1 MHFFVTKRFYAHF
14 FCREHG
20 LRVFSRKW
28 FPHFVRKVFARWKLP
43 SGKFRLFGPLLFGL
57 WCTSLVFC
65 APLWS
70 LVHLFGLWWTS
81 LVFGATLWSFVHFS
95 GLWCTS
101 LGLGATLSLHFS
113 ISSCES
119 DYWSKTYKG
128 NVKYY
133 IFGYFQER
141 KSLVSFK
148 TYLPH
153 ANARKMV

>member
-1 MHFFVTKRFYAHF
+1 MVH
-14 FCREHG
+14 
-20 LRVFSRKW
+20 
-28 FPHFVRKVFARWKLP
+28 
-43 SGKFRLFGPLLFGL
+43 LFGLWCNYLVFGARLWSLVHLFGLWCPSLVFGAPLWSMVSPFGL
-57 WCTSLVFC
+57 WCTSLVF
-65 APLWS
+65 
-70 LVHLFGLWWTS
+70 VHLFGLWWTS